1 MCISEILNIFFRPCM
16 EKGNITYFEKSAC
29 HCDNF
34 RCLWLVWAYYLSF
47 FKNIFITIQQT
58 ENYLNFSSMILCV
71 FFITIL
77 DFKSIF
83 RGKVYMYNKLQ
94 CNFGFTSS
102 SKYFIDTC
110 YKYKLYYISEK
121 THQILNYEIQ

>member
-34 RCLWLVWAYYLSF
+34 RCLWLVWAYYLSLF
-47 FKNIFITIQQT
+47 LIYLSLLSKLKIT
-58 ENYLNFSSMILCV
+58 LILVQWYFVV